1 MSFGMFKL
9 LKSIFMKTKLYIF
22 LAGLF
27 AVLTAC
33 TEDEY
38 TPPSDPAKAILGKWE
53 IYQAHGSDYIITNP
67 PGYTEYLSDSL
78 IRWYDYE
85 TKEISYLEEK
95 YWIDSLLH
103 TKKKWMNPDLYITV
117 DIYSAHSYEFYED
130 KMKLSPPPSDRSFY
144 LVPPVYIYK
153 RIK

>member
-1 MSFGMFKL
+1 
-9 LKSIFMKTKLYIF
+9 MKTKLYIF

-27 AVLTAC
+27 VFATAC
-33 TEDEY
+33 DDKEDPY
-38 TPPSDPAKAILGKWE
+38 ADPAKAILGKWE
-53 IYQAHGSDYIITNP
+53 IYQSGGVDDIITNP

-103 TKKKWMNPDLYITV
+103 TKKKWMNPDLYITI

-130 KMKLSPPPSDRSFY
+130 KMKLYPPFDANF
-144 LVPPVYIYK
+144 LVDPTVIYK